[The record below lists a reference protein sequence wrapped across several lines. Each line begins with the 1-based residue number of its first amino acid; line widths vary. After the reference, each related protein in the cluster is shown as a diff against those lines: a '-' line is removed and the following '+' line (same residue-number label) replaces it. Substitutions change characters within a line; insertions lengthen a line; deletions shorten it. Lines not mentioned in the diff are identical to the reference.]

1 MVTVASLVKLAAMPM
16 GKVAAMVTVLLEF
29 HGSTDDLFWKMQN
42 VATELVGS
50 CVHFTTNY
58 SIGFTTIT

>member
-29 HGSTDDLFWKMQN
+29 HGSTDDLFW
-42 VATELVGS
+42 
-50 CVHFTTNY
+50 
-58 SIGFTTIT
+58 